1 MTKLIGTGLILV
13 AVTACASHAA
23 TTGNP
28 DEGGGPTIETTAP
41 PVSGPV
47 PAPQID
53 AAALPPEYPKNVTTA
68 GNDLLIKAEEGG
80 CEKLRATVIE
90 QTEQKVAV
98 RLVKLDTRPGE
109 MCPMYIREVTLT
121 VTLDKPLGQR
131 TLVLTAERPK

>member
-1 MTKLIGTGLILV
+1 M
-13 AVTACASHAA
+13 TACAGHEVTAVQPAA
-23 TTGNP
+23 
-28 DEGGGPTIETTAP
+28 GGGPTLPTTSL

-53 AAALPPEYPKNVTTA
+53 TAALPPEYPKNVTTA

-80 CEKLRATVIE
+80 CEKLRATVAE
-90 QTEQKVAV
+90 QNEQRVAV

-121 VTLDKPLGQR
+121 VTLDQPLGQR

>member
-13 AVTACASHAA
+13 AVTACAGHEMTAVPPAA
-23 TTGNP
+23 
-28 DEGGGPTIETTAP
+28 GGGPTLPTTSA

-47 PAPQID
+47 PTPQID

-90 QTEQKVAV
+90 QTEQRVAV